1 MCKGPHGP
9 SIITLSNNQS
19 QSAGSAAKA
28 TCCSTSSS
36 VQSHS
41 VEKLFCF
48 DVLCISPAPENKMS
62 STNWISK
69 VAYRI
74 PTHTMFLQKTCSNTS
89 KHVYATSGTQLY
101 CPSPSQTIASMAL
114 STQGCEVS
122 LFKHRE
128 VAKDSYQICE
138 IIGQPDTIHEP
149 ECIFNTVT
157 KNTNAEDTLKAILCF
172 ALQTLHFAFYAPHFT
187 LDNPQ
192 FETTQSNTCCNSKTL
207 TLYTLNFICNMAHLY
222 TSHTATHTHTHST
235 LSILHSTLK
244 RLHSLSATK
253 CHTYHAK

>member
-1 MCKGPHGP
+1 
-9 SIITLSNNQS
+9 
-19 QSAGSAAKA
+19 
-28 TCCSTSSS
+28 
-36 VQSHS
+36 
-41 VEKLFCF
+41 
-48 DVLCISPAPENKMS
+48 MS
-62 STNWISK
+62 STNWVSK

-74 PTHTMFLQKTCSNTS
+74 PIHTMFLQKTCSNTS

-101 CPSPSQTIASMAL
+101 CPSMAL

-138 IIGQPDTIHEP
+138 ITGQPDTIHEP

-157 KNTNAEDTLKAILCF
+157 KNTNAEDTLKAILRF
-172 ALQTLHFAFYAPHFT
+172 ALQTLHSAFYAPHFT

-207 TLYTLNFICNMAHLY
+207 TPYTLHYQTYPNMTHSIY
-222 TSHTATHTHTHST
+222 TYNLTLRHST
-235 LSILHSTLK
+235 LYTQHTAHS
-244 RLHSLSATK
+244 
-253 CHTYHAK
+253 YP